1 MGFCYCQFP
10 VHFSFTYFSAGLFIY
25 LSSIIYRLS
34 LFNYM
39 HFFPSECTYGHIF
52 FPLNTVFYYI
62 PCFRYLVIILSFI
75 LECFTSSVFI
85 CYVVCCLKIDD
96 ISFSCTVPFINKA
109 MELCGAEVPMVT
121 ARKVLMCPKTSISA
135 SANTESISDQTVL
148 SKREDL
154 LIKSLFTLPSSNTHP
169 PSLSATGRGK
179 IKG

>member
-1 MGFCYCQFP
+1 MHLRSYIFSSEYSFLLHSMLSISSHHFIFHFRILYIFGF
-10 VHFSFTYFSAGLFIY
+10 Y
-25 LSSIIYRLS
+25 LL
-34 LFNYM
+34 
-39 HFFPSECTYGHIF
+39 
-52 FPLNTVFYYI
+52 
-62 PCFRYLVIILSFI
+62 
-75 LECFTSSVFI
+75 
-85 CYVVCCLKIDD
+85 CCLLFKIYD

-121 ARKVLMCPKTSISA
+121 PRKMLMCSKTSISA

-169 PSLSATGRGK
+169 PSLSATRRGK